1 MKKTILAVFFSLF
14 FSAIASADIGV
25 NVGVSAQIGV
35 MEAKGEESSSAGTTE
50 TSYTEEALFGTA
62 GLFIEKDLAFL
73 PGIGDTI
80 GSRITIGFDNMAH
93 ELDLGTQTNVRNTT
107 TLKGAGVTPTPA
119 GENALKATVT
129 DFQTLYARVNI
140 LDWLYVKAGEVTV
153 DFDTEFTKN
162 GVVDSTSYGKNHS
175 IDGTILGIGVEQSM
189 DNGLFFRVEYNN
201 YDIDGKSVTSS
212 GTDSKFTAKLKDVS
226 GETARISVG
235 KAF

>member
-14 FSAIASADIGV
+14 FSAIASAEIGV

-50 TSYTEEALFGTA
+50 TSDTEEALFGTA

-80 GSRITIGFDNMAH
+80 GSRITIGYDNMAH

-107 TLKGAGVTPTPA
+107 TLKASGNTVPA
-119 GENALKATVT
+119 GENSLKATVT
-129 DFQTLYARVNI
+129 DFQTIYARVNI

-153 DFDTEFTKN
+153 DIDTEFTKN
-162 GVVDSTSYGKNHS
+162 GVVSTDYGKSHE